1 MGEKSMSTK
10 TQLTLAVLAGATLCG
25 AAIQGLNA
33 QSKPV
38 AYIVAEVE
46 VTDPAVYQTYLDRNT
61 PLVASA
67 GGRYLSRG
75 EKIVALDG
83 AAPKRFAI
91 IAFDNMEKA
100 QAYRD
105 SPAYK
110 EIMPLRD
117 KGARFR
123 SFIAEGSVSGTL
135 GK

>member
-1 MGEKSMSTK
+1 MRTR
-10 TQLTLAVLAGATLCG
+10 TQLTLAVLAGAALCG
-25 AAIQGLNA
+25 AALQGLNA
-33 QSKPV
+33 QSKPL

-46 VTDPAVYQTYLDRNT
+46 VTDPGAYQTYLDRNT

-67 GGRYLSRG
+67 GGRYLTRG
-75 EKIVALDG
+75 EKIIALDG
-83 AAPKRFAI
+83 APPKRFAI
-91 IAFDNMEKA
+91 IAFDSVEKA
-100 QAYRD
+100 QAYREL
-105 SPAYK
+105 PAYK

>member
-1 MGEKSMSTK
+1 MRTK
-10 TQLTLAVLAGATLCG
+10 TQLTLVVVAGAALCG
-25 AAIQGLNA
+25 AAVQGLNA
-33 QSKPV
+33 QGKPV

-83 AAPKRFAI
+83 TPPKRFAI

-105 SPAYK
+105 SSAYK

-117 KGARFR
+117 KGAKFR

>member
-1 MGEKSMSTK
+1 
-10 TQLTLAVLAGATLCG
+10 G

-83 AAPKRFAI
+83 APPRRFAI

-105 SPAYK
+105 SSAYK